1 MAENKEHKKPPSPF
15 RVAVLTAVFT
25 LLVAGGGAY
34 FLGYP
39 GPQKSKQ
46 AVEQGGGKKIAYW
59 RAPMNPTE
67 IYDKPGKS
75 AMGMDLV
82 PVYEDDLAGGSSPE
96 GKTERKIAY
105 WRAPMNPTEIY
116 DKPGKSA
123 MGMDLVPVYED
134 DLAGGSSPEGKTERK
149 IAYWRAPMNPTEIYD
164 KPGKSAMG
172 MDLVPVYEDEL
183 VGGVDVK
190 VDPVVQQNMGI
201 RTALVEKGPLVHT
214 IRTYGHVTYDE
225 TRTAQ
230 VSPKI
235 SGWIEKIYVD
245 FTGKYVEKGKPLF
258 ELYSPDLFAAQEE
271 YMVTYRNLKKLSG
284 RATKGLLASA
294 RQRLRYFD
302 VADSEIRAMEKS
314 GKIKK
319 TVTIR
324 SPFSGI
330 VTLKKAEAGS
340 HIKAG
345 TTIYR
350 IADIS
355 HVWVQTHIYEYEL
368 AWVSEGQKAEMTLPY
383 LPGKT
388 FHGTV
393 AYVYPYLQPK
403 TRDVVIRIEFEN
415 ANLVLKP
422 HMYADIR
429 IKSTEKGDGLIIP
442 AEAVIRSGER
452 NVVFVVREN
461 NKFTPRDVTLGL
473 SLDDRKVQVL
483 TGLAPGEI
491 VVTSG
496 QFLLDSESKLKE
508 AVQKMLEAKRVG
520 KKEARE
526 VEEDFFE
533 NMGEEEDFFEDMEE
547 ER

>member
-25 LLVAGGGAY
+25 LLVAGGSAY

-39 GPQKSKQ
+39 GAQKSEQ
-46 AVEQGGGKKIAYW
+46 AVEQGGG
-59 RAPMNPTE
+59 
-67 IYDKPGKS
+67 
-75 AMGMDLV
+75 
-82 PVYEDDLAGGSSPE
+82 
-96 GKTERKIAY
+96 RKIAY

-134 DLAGGSSPEGKTERK
+134 H
-149 IAYWRAPMNPTEIYD
+149 
-164 KPGKSAMG
+164 
-172 MDLVPVYEDEL
+172 L
-183 VGGVDVK
+183 VGGVEIK
-190 VDPVVQQNMGI
+190 VDPVTQQNMGI
-201 RTALVEKGPLVHT
+201 RTAMVEKGPLVHT
-214 IRTYGHVTYDE
+214 IRAYGHVTYDE

-235 SGWIEKIYVD
+235 SGWIEKIYAD

-271 YMVTYRNLKKLSG
+271 YLVTYRNLKRLSG
-284 RATKGLLASA
+284 RANKGLLASA

-350 IADIS
+350 IADLS

-368 AWVSEGQKAEMTLPY
+368 AWVSEGQEAEMTLPY
-383 LPGKT
+383 LPGRT
-388 FHGTV
+388 FHGRV

-415 ANLVLKP
+415 ADLVLKP

-429 IKSTEKGDGLIIP
+429 IKVTKKEDGLIIP

-473 SLDDRKVQVL
+473 SLDDGKVQVL

-508 AVQKMLEAKRVG
+508 AVQKMLEAKRVEV
-520 KKEARE
+520 KEARG

-533 NMGEEEDFFEDMEE
+533 DMGEEEDFFEDMEE